1 MTSLF
6 QKTLTSL
13 SEVNEYVTDVMTYD
27 SNFILNFKWTEVKTM
42 SAIDW
47 EDDRR

>member
-13 SEVNEYVTDVMTYD
+13 SEVNEYVTDVMTYG